1 MSSSEDLL
9 SVIKFLGE
17 SGGNLTMNCCFGTV
31 TPTITETP
39 TETPTNTPTETPT
52 LTPTPTPD
60 PTPTITDGPTPT
72 VTETPTS
79 TPTTTP
85 TQPPT
90 NTPTLTPTPTITVS
104 YSQVCGGCSAPTA
117 GTNFGVSFCYDQ
129 YGLPC
134 TPNIILNG
142 QILTGTCE
150 WYWCAALNVFI
161 LVKNCYMPS
170 ILFIPPANCELTPTP
185 TVTTTP
191 TITPT
196 ITTTPTITITPTTT
210 PTTTATSTI
219 TLTPTTVPSGSL

>member
-17 SGGNLTMNCCFGTV
+17 SGGNLTMNCCFGTL

-39 TETPTNTPTETPT
+39 TQTPTNTPTETPT
-52 LTPTPTPD
+52 VTPTPTPD

-72 VTETPTS
+72 VTETPTQ

-85 TQPPT
+85 TESPT

-104 YSQVCGGCSAPTA
+104 YSQNCGGCSTPTSTLNTYQ
-117 GTNFGVSFCYDQ
+117 GSFCYDQ

-134 TPNIILNG
+134 TQNIILNG
-142 QILTGTCE
+142 QILTGTCD
-150 WYWCAALNVFI
+150 WYWCAALNIFI
-161 LVKNCYMPS
+161 LMKNCYQPS
-170 ILFIPPANCELTPTP
+170 TPFIPPANCELTPTP
-185 TVTTTP
+185 T
-191 TITPT
+191 
-196 ITTTPTITITPTTT
+196 ITTTPTVTTT
-210 PTTTATSTI
+210 PTI